1 MFDIAAASRA
11 SRILPISSA
20 VPASNGEHGFR
31 KEASCR
37 SSDEDP
43 TRVDSERQRVLVA
56 IKPWQRGLPLAATR
70 ALEFAKS
77 VDGEIQLVSVVF
89 DSIIAGGLQGAEALE
104 PVSKN
109 RLIEEQR
116 LELETVAQSLR
127 DWRATVAVRVVWGAE
142 PYREILRLV
151 DEWQADLLVV
161 GSHEQ
166 RSVLRASL
174 TDTHWQLMQTCTCPL
189 LLVKDSTRYRHRT
202 ILAAV
207 DPSRASG
214 TMDRDVLKTA
224 QRFAAALG
232 CQVRAVHAFPD
243 PARFAIVS
251 AVEVSPGVFYGMENV
266 AELHQR
272 AVEQLVSDYD
282 IDPGHADIRP
292 GEPAA
297 VILQLM
303 AERDVR
309 LVVLGLS
316 RHSLLSQVVLGSIT
330 QTVTVDSPCDVLL
343 IPHLPERVTRS
354 AHRTPRDGRAI
365 SAERVP

>member
-1 MFDIAAASRA
+1 MFDLAAVSRA
-11 SRILPISSA
+11 SRTLPTSST
-20 VPASNGEHGFR
+20 VPARNGEYGVR
-31 KEASCR
+31 NATPCR
-37 SSDEDP
+37 SSDETP

-56 IKPWQRGLPLAATR
+56 IKPWQRGLPLAAAR
-70 ALEFAKS
+70 AREFAKS
-77 VDGEIQLVSVVF
+77 VDGEILLVSVVF

-104 PVSKN
+104 PVSRN

-142 PYREILRLV
+142 PYREILRV
-151 DEWQADLLVV
+151 VHEWQADLLVV
-161 GSHEQ
+161 GAHEP
-166 RSVLRASL
+166 RSLLRASL

-189 LLVKDSTRYRHRT
+189 LLVKDSTPDRHRT

-214 TMDRDVLKTA
+214 AMDRDVLKIA
-224 QRFAAALG
+224 QRFGVALG

-266 AELHQR
+266 ADLHRR
-272 AVEQLVSDYD
+272 AVEQLVGDYD
-282 IDPGHADIRP
+282 IDPSHADIRP

-303 AERDVR
+303 TERDVR

-316 RHSLLSQVVLGSIT
+316 RHSLLTQVVLGSIT
-330 QTVTVDSPCDVLL
+330 QTVTAESPCDVLL
-343 IPHLPERVTRS
+343 IPHSPERVTPS
-354 AHRTPRDGRAI
+354 AHRMANAGRAM
-365 SAERVP
+365 SADTVP